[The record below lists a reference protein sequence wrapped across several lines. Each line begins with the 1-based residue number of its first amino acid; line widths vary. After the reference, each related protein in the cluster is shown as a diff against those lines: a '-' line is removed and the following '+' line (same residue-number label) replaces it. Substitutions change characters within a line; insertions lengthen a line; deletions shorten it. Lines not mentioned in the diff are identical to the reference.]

1 MRNGNVLISGAGPA
15 GMMLAYWL
23 GRHGFSPTVVERAP
37 APRDGGQAVDV
48 RGAAI
53 EVAGRTGILDE
64 LRRARTGTRGMS
76 YVNSTGKSLASMNA
90 AFGVIDAADVEI
102 VRGDLV
108 RILHKATTDNVEYIF
123 ADSITG
129 ICQNADRVEVTFE
142 RAPSRVFDLV
152 VGADGLHS
160 NVRALVFGHESRF
173 THYLG
178 LYLAIFTIPNDLGL
192 DHWQLIH
199 AVPGKSVTIT
209 SARENTEARA
219 IFFFASP
226 PLDYDHHDTRQQQDI
241 LADAFSAEQWEVSR
255 LLKAMRN
262 APDFY
267 FDSASQIRMDGNR
280 EAARDDL
287 DAVSGAARHP
297 GHAAPPGRFRA
308 RAAPPP
314 GAHGRPGIDPL
325 SGYPS
330 PSRMAAVSLPR
341 AVRRSS
347 QSIGPRMSSLSSLRS
362 ISSRIAPATA
372 WASSIV
378 RLTVIIVPHLP
389 LCGLRL
395 TGSCA
400 MLRRRRQAAPPAGG
414 PAGQRRRS
422 PAMLATDPGPGGLVR
437 KYQGTVLRPALSRR
451 LSPDRTLKQGPA
463 HRRARLPAAERA
475 ERP

>member
-1 MRNGNVLISGAGPA
+1 MRNRNVLISGAGPA
-15 GMMLAYWL
+15 GMTLAYWL
-23 GRHGFSPTVVERAP
+23 SRHGFSPTVVEPAS

-76 YVNSTGKSLASMNA
+76 YVSSTGKWLASMNA
-90 AFGVIDAADVEI
+90 AFGVIDPADVEI

-108 RILHKATTDNVEYIF
+108 HILHQATRDDVEYIF

-129 ICQNADRVEVTFE
+129 ICQNTDGVEVTFE
-142 RAPSRVFDLV
+142 RARSRVFDLV

-209 SARENTEARA
+209 AVRENTEARA

-241 LADAFSAEQWEVSR
+241 LTDAFSAEQWEVSR

-267 FDSASQIRMDGNR
+267 FDSASQIHMDNWSAGRVTLLGDAGYCPSPLSGQGTSLALVGAYVLAGEIQAAAGDHQAAYARYQQQMNGFIEQNQQIALGNAKRFIPGTRTQIWLQNRTIKALPYMPWKSHILNLATKGVR
-280 EAARDDL
+280 EAAS
-287 DAVSGAARHP
+287 A
-297 GHAAPPGRFRA
+297 
-308 RAAPPP
+308 
-314 GAHGRPGIDPL
+314 I
-325 SGYPS
+325 
-330 PSRMAAVSLPR
+330 
-341 AVRRSS
+341 
-347 QSIGPRMSSLSSLRS
+347 
-362 ISSRIAPATA
+362 
-372 WASSIV
+372 
-378 RLTVIIVPHLP
+378 
-389 LCGLRL
+389 
-395 TGSCA
+395 
-400 MLRRRRQAAPPAGG
+400 
-414 PAGQRRRS
+414 
-422 PAMLATDPGPGGLVR
+422 
-437 KYQGTVLRPALSRR
+437 
-451 LSPDRTLKQGPA
+451 TLK
-463 HRRARLPAAERA
+463 
-475 ERP
+475 